1 MDTMI
6 TKERKDEIILSL
18 RKFIVDNDD
27 KVALYDEIYHH
38 VEELVPR
45 RVPQGEVL
53 REKEDVLRF
62 IRYQRHKQ
70 EVKKKNNEKLLAVVQ
85 ALPTTSDNHEEGDED
100 LRGRHHM
107 SGEEILQL
115 YNTSQKPAKRQRD
128 NESNTGIL
136 APRMASNQFHTGR
149 Q

>member
-45 RVPQGEVL
+45 RVPRGEVL

-128 NESNTGIL
+128 NESNT
-136 APRMASNQFHTGR
+136 
-149 Q
+149 

>member
-45 RVPQGEVL
+45 RVPRGEEL

-128 NESNTGIL
+128 NENNT
-136 APRMASNQFHTGR
+136 
-149 Q
+149 

>member
-1 MDTMI
+1 MI

-18 RKFIVDNDD
+18 RKFIEDNDD
-27 KVALYDEIYHH
+27 KVAFYDEIYHH
-38 VEELVPR
+38 IEELVPR
-45 RVPQGEVL
+45 RVPRGEVL

-128 NESNTGIL
+128 NESNT
-136 APRMASNQFHTGR
+136 
-149 Q
+149 

>member
-45 RVPQGEVL
+45 RVPRGEVL

-128 NESNTGIL
+128 NESIISSFL
-136 APRMASNQFHTGR
+136 S
-149 Q
+149 